1 MRSKT
6 VLFLGAGFSVDA
18 KIPVQ
23 NNILKQMIQDPT
35 KTASTSGLIV
45 PESKKFLKSYIE
57 VGLFLLKKFTKEDT
71 SSLTQSVNVI
81 NYLEN
86 LLDVFD
92 QESSIEKTDVLK
104 SLLKFFSE
112 KSFEKELLAYL
123 ASSTSKKFVETLEA
137 QYYVELVKLR
147 ENIRLRLEK
156 ASLNIDL
163 EDIFTIFDKSLREY
177 ENWDDITYLELDKL
191 RHSLLRLFTYYF
203 GTFIANFK
211 KRKSKSYNGFIQYC
225 VKNNASILTT
235 NWDTVLEIL
244 FRKEK
249 IDFHTQIEGDKI
261 ANNINMLKLHG
272 SINWFK
278 CNRCGNYH
286 VTQDAKIAKYLFDDT
301 RQEECKICGAKANE
315 KQILLQP
322 EIITPTMLKTLNN
335 KIFREIWAEAASN
348 LDNADKIIFIGYSL
362 PLADFEV
369 RYLLKKHIR
378 NNTKIEVVL
387 AKNDCPI
394 DDNDI
399 SSKPEGRYK
408 TLFPANEITFHYKGL
423 KYYFDTEV
431 TC

>member
-1 MRSKT
+1 MPSKT
-6 VLFLGAGFSVDA
+6 IIFLGAGFSVGA
-18 KIPVQ
+18 RIPVQ
-23 NNILKQMIQDPT
+23 NKILKQMIADPT
-35 KTASTSGLIV
+35 KTASSTGLIA
-45 PESKKFLKSYIE
+45 PESKKFLKSYVD

-71 SSLTQSVNVI
+71 LTLTKSLNIIS
-81 NYLEN
+81 YLES
-86 LLDVFD
+86 LLDIFD
-92 QESSIEKTDVLK
+92 QESSIEKTNVLQ
-104 SLLKFFSE
+104 SLLKFFSDT
-112 KSFEKELLAYL
+112 SFEKDLLDYL
-123 ASSTSKKFVETLEA
+123 AASSSKEFVEALEA
-137 QYYVELVKLR
+137 QYYAELVKLR
-147 ENIRLRLEK
+147 EDVRSHLEK
-156 ASLNIDL
+156 ANLNIDL

-177 ENWDDITYLELDKL
+177 ENWDDITYLELDRL

-203 GTFIANFK
+203 GTFITNFK
-211 KRKSKSYNGFIQYC
+211 KSKSTSYNGFVQYC
-225 VKNNASILTT
+225 EKNNVSILTT

-261 ANNINMLKLHG
+261 ANNINILKLHG

-286 VTQDAKIAKYLFDDT
+286 VAQDTKIAKYLFDDA
-301 RQEECKICGAKANE
+301 RQEECEICKAKANE

-335 KIFREIWAEAASN
+335 KIFREIWAEAASS
-348 LDNADKIIFIGYSL
+348 LDSADKIIFIGYSL

-369 RYLLKKHIR
+369 RYLLKKHIS
-378 NNTKIEVVL
+378 NTTKIEVVL

-408 TLFPANEITFHYKGL
+408 TLFPANDIAFHYKGL
-423 KYYFDTEV
+423 KNYFDSEV
-431 TC
+431 TY